1 MKKKLVYLFEEG
13 NASMRNLLGGK
24 GAGLSEMTS
33 LGLPVPGGFI
43 VTTEACLKYY
53 EDKGKM
59 SEELISQIDEILEK
73 FENKVN
79 KKLGD
84 PSSPLL
90 LAIRS
95 GPGFN
100 AWNDGHCLKLRH

>member
-33 LGLPVPGGFI
+33 LGLPFPGVC

-53 EDKGKM
+53 EDK
-59 SEELISQIDEILEK
+59 ENEWRINSQIDEMPE
-73 FENKVN
+73 
-79 KKLGD
+79 
-84 PSSPLL
+84 
-90 LAIRS
+90 
-95 GPGFN
+95 
-100 AWNDGHCLKLRH
+100 CLKTRQAKTIWS